1 MRRVVGAAIVVVWIG
16 VLGMHVRREY
26 FKGEEVLLTEG
37 ARALAPGSFFYT
49 IRMEG
54 RAIGLST
61 SRLDTVPE
69 GFVFEDMTRL
79 DVPALGQMNHA
90 IARSHVVLGP
100 SLTVR
105 SFEFD
110 LDSEVGRFRVTGETE
125 GDSVLALQVG
135 AGAQAQTSRI
145 ALTEPLVIP
154 AALPFRLAASGRME
168 AGREFRA
175 ELFDPSV
182 LATRELVIRVIERD
196 TIIVPDSAAL
206 DKQGIWQPAGWDT
219 VAVWRVEEAVGDI
232 ATTSWIDDD
241 GRMIRS
247 ESPLGFVIERTEYE
261 LASQAWNT
269 QRADSASVDATGYG
283 TLIESTAI
291 ASDVPLDDAG
301 YIGELRVRLLGVDL
315 AGFDLEGGRQSMRGD
330 TLHIVAER
338 PGALQARWR
347 LPYTLADERAAE
359 LASTPLIQATH
370 ARIRA
375 QARAIAGDERD
386 PAVVARLLNDWV
398 YENLRKDITLSVP
411 SALQVLEAR
420 QGDCN
425 EHTVLYVALARALGL
440 PARTAVG
447 LVSVNG
453 RFYYHAWPE
462 VWLNEQW
469 VAVEPTLGQF
479 PADATHLRFLLG
491 DLVRQLELIRLIGR
505 LELDV
510 VASDDEGPGQGQG
523 GGEG

>member
-1 MRRVVGAAIVVVWIG
+1 MRRILGAAVILVWIG

-37 ARALAPGSFFYT
+37 ARALAPGSYFYT
-49 IRMEG
+49 IRMND

-61 SRLDTVPE
+61 SRLDTVGD

-79 DVPALGQMNHA
+79 DVPALGTSNRAM
-90 IARSHVVLGP
+90 ARSRVNLGP

-105 SFEFD
+105 SFEFE
-110 LDSEVGRFRVTGETE
+110 LDSEVGRFMVNGETE
-125 GDSVLALQVG
+125 GDSVLVVRVG
-135 AGAQAQTSRI
+135 AGGDASTSRI

-154 AALPFRLAASGRME
+154 SALPFRLAASGRLE

-175 ELFDPSV
+175 QLFDPSV
-182 LATRELVIRVIERD
+182 LSTRELVIRVIERD
-196 TIIVPDSAAL
+196 TLIVPDSAAL
-206 DKQGIWQPAGWDT
+206 DGNNVWQPAAYDT
-219 VAVWRVEEAVGDI
+219 VPVWRIEELVGDI
-232 ATTSWIDDD
+232 ATTSWIDED

-247 ESPLGFVIERTEYE
+247 ESPLGFAIERTEYE
-261 LASQAWNT
+261 LAAQAW
-269 QRADSASVDATGYG
+269 RVEAPDSAAASGYG

-291 ASDVPLDDAG
+291 ASDAAFEAG
-301 YIGELRVRLLGVDL
+301 TFVDRLSVRLLGVDL
-315 AGFDLEGGRQSMRGD
+315 EGFDLAGGRQSLSGD
-330 TLHIVAER
+330 TLRI
-338 PGALQARWR
+338 ALEPADAFRASWR
-347 LPYTLADERAAE
+347 LPYGGGGPAAAE
-359 LASTPLIQATH
+359 LGATPLIQSTD
-370 ARIRA
+370 ARIVA
-375 QARAIAGDERD
+375 QARAIVGDERD
-386 PAVVARLLNDWV
+386 PQVAARLLNDWV
-398 YENLRKDITLSVP
+398 YANLEKDITLSVP

-425 EHTVLYVALARALGL
+425 EHTVLYVALARAIGL

-447 LVSVNG
+447 LVNVNG

-462 VWLNEQW
+462 VWLNGW
-469 VAVEPTLGQF
+469 VAIDPTLGQF

-510 VASDDEGPGQGQG
+510 VET
-523 GGEG
+523 E